1 MSLYRKIIPSL
12 VVLFTALAILPSC
25 EKEEDHTMR
34 ETVVKKGIPFSLRI
48 DDLNPADTKS
58 VINDP
63 YIETKITS
71 VTLAAYSATTG
82 QLVSA
87 EHFTAGEEVALG
99 LGQDTRA
106 SVFAFINMGDMT
118 GVLPASKTGISAVT
132 YDIPAYTGSAE
143 SIEERGIPMA
153 GVLEFDE
160 ADPTGT
166 TISVRRLLAK
176 VAVDLSL
183 EWDGT
188 ITSIQIKGMN
198 KHLTPFGE
206 SKARSASD
214 TFSEEIES
222 GNDLRSGTFVF
233 YIPENEQGTVPSI
246 VSSPDKSSDNSALS
260 AVKDRLTYMEVTT
273 TGTGLYSGTMV
284 YRSYL
289 GKNAT
294 SDFSITRN
302 CRYTWTVIYKKDGT
316 IEDDWKHENNLSWSA
331 WRYTL
336 TAGNAVTYNKKSI
349 SGYIGDTG
357 YCQLRRYVDR
367 YEKGIKRGG
376 SYELTPSDVISWTA
390 EGWTPGNFMA
400 YQKTSAANP
409 SQGIIRGYI
418 MNAEGYGDVRA
429 TISDEMGTFTDKVHF
444 YCAGIKPTLI
454 LGVTPASIKLGET
467 LQFSL
472 DMHSESNS
480 WSCIDDAFFGLT
492 RGRFGTYVR
501 SGYTFDATS
510 DNRNE
515 YIGLDGKWTPTETG
529 TYEMYACSSKEAA
542 YDIYSNTIT
551 FTVSDPDV
559 ESYAFHIAPAGP
571 APRMVNE
578 TIVLSAYMDKYVNSH
593 LTERTNVNSSAVWS
607 CDNAAVSVTNGSVTS
622 SLPGTFTVNATCDS
636 PDGEQNAS
644 VNVTF
649 TADSNYITLSANPT
663 SVYAGETST
672 ATVLWNGSSDV
683 TSSSAI
689 TAYTSESGS
698 TISQIVSIS
707 GGTLTGMSAGTCYLE
722 ARYTAGGKTYRSAR
736 VRLDVMADV
745 YTITL
750 SPKPGSVQM
759 GKTLQFSYAMTRNG
773 SPFTPSPGDISW
785 SLLSGG
791 DKATISSGGLATGV
805 STGMATVKV
814 TYKADVATDTAALEV
829 TAPSETY
836 RLVSLRVTPNP
847 LCMGSTTGTSVVKY
861 QKYVNGVKTGE
872 ALTLSN
878 NDLSWSSSSTDIAM
892 ISATGFITPLAAG
905 TATITAIYN
914 GSSLNFETG
923 FDSVSTEVTVLGP
936 LTLAW
941 DSNYTDPKYV
951 AQFAR
956 INVSGQSSSGL
967 TITYT
972 AKSNESG
979 LQFNGPSPSGVF
991 VGFLAAGDYT
1001 IVATASNGQ
1010 KGEFSFTVN
1019 NPVAVQE
1026 WMSRALW
1033 VDGEPTER
1041 ILHYETLEGTAMS
1054 VATGDNY
1061 GHGTQFAP
1069 SLYASLLKPRIVKI
1083 TPNAHSHFTR
1093 FLEVDSNDAVY
1104 VKTLKYTTSDPGG
1117 DIGNWLG
1124 TIFNLYVSAG
1134 AEELIYEA
1142 SFKDPFADVNLAD
1155 NEEVLHDFT
1164 TMYSHMTSGQV
1175 NTYSQ
1180 SQSYAFTNKPGGKL
1194 YVDAANVLV
1203 QTMPTIESTPNALKG
1218 TYTNGDGHISIGL
1231 GAGRYYHPSGVVK
1244 VYVLARN
1251 RYDVA
1256 AGGNRETYCLSKQI
1270 GHAEIYLHVAWATVV
1285 KPKSYHGEYDIRV
1298 SNSGVY
1304 QKEHPNDQWDMRYL
1318 CGGFLGQRDVEFN
1331 PEIQNLLNTA
1341 WGSGHELSRTFFTT
1355 HLFHNQGFQYV
1366 MPAYVLTNWYGFVQ
1380 SNFTRTS
1387 EDIAFGLGFA
1397 IVKTFSGNGH
1407 ETGQW
1412 SNWRSSNYT
1421 SPFCQFNPAFG
1432 KWTGSWS
1439 GNGLTGH
1446 HYASNSSDELI
1457 DANNN
1462 GYVVVHFLQDLP
1474 VNPNNGYVE

>member
-48 DDLNPADTKS
+48 DDLNPVDTKS

-400 YQKTSAANP
+400 YQKTSATNP

-480 WSCIDDAFFGLT
+480 WSCIEDAFFGLT

-607 CDNAAVSVTNGSVTS
+607 FDNAAVSVTNGSVTS

-683 TSSSAI
+683 TSSSTI

-722 ARYTAGGKTYRSAR
+722 ARYTAGGKTYLSAR

-847 LCMGSTTGTSVVKY
+847 LCMGSTTGTS
-861 QKYVNGVKTGE
+861 
-872 ALTLSN
+872 
-878 NDLSWSSSSTDIAM
+878 
-892 ISATGFITPLAAG
+892 
-905 TATITAIYN
+905 
-914 GSSLNFETG
+914 
-923 FDSVSTEVTVLGP
+923 
-936 LTLAW
+936 
-941 DSNYTDPKYV
+941 
-951 AQFAR
+951 
-956 INVSGQSSSGL
+956 
-967 TITYT
+967 T

-1026 WMSRALW
+1026 WTSRALW

-1124 TIFNLYVSAG
+1124 TFFNLYVSAG

-1164 TMYSHMTSGQV
+1164 TMYSHMTSSQV

-1180 SQSYAFTNKPGGKL
+1180 SQSYTFTNKPGGKL

-1331 PEIQNLLNTA
+1331 PEIRNLLNTA

-1355 HLFHNQGFQYV
+1355 HLSHNQGFQYV

-1387 EDIAFGLGFA
+1387 KDILR
-1397 IVKTFSGNGH
+1397 
-1407 ETGQW
+1407 QW
-1412 SNWRSSNYT
+1412 
-1421 SPFCQFNPAFG
+1421 A
-1432 KWTGSWS
+1432 
-1439 GNGLTGH
+1439 
-1446 HYASNSSDELI
+1446 
-1457 DANNN
+1457 
-1462 GYVVVHFLQDLP
+1462 
-1474 VNPNNGYVE
+1474 